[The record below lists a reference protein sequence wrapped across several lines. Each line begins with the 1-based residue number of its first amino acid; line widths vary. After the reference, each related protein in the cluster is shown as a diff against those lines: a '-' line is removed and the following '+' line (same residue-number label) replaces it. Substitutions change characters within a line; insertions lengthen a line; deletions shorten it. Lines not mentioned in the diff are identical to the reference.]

1 MEKWQPKLSGLLS
14 GYVLRFFQFTLIAP
28 PTLLPNILL
37 GLPLPRVKEQE
48 SQPPAAAWQI
58 SDVQAFLNLIS
69 LAQFENTVN

>member
-1 MEKWQPKLSGLLS
+1 MYFDSFNSTSQP
-14 GYVLRFFQFTLIAP
+14 FP
-28 PTLLPNILL
+28 PPNILL